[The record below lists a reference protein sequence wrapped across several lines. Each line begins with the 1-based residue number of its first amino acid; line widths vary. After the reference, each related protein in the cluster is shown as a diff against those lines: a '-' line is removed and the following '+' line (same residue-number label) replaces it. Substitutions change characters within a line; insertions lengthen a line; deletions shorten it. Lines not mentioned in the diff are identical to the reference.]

1 MSDSICCVVPISIL
15 KSSDMSD
22 GEDFVSRCIQDI
34 KSSAFYAIIVV
45 LLVHVLH
52 LFCSRGLRNMWDR
65 AIPIKNEDA
74 FTLVPPEP
82 ALFIAAFIS
91 LHFYPYRNEAA

>member
-1 MSDSICCVVPISIL
+1 MAKFRL
-15 KSSDMSD
+15 ALHTGHK
-22 GEDFVSRCIQDI
+22 

-52 LFCSRGLRNMWDR
+52 LFCSRGLSNMWDR

-91 LHFYPYRNEAA
+91 LHFYQLIGTKQLRNCRRKPMRRTN